1 MGSSGTSGLHIGDLP
16 RQASSGRL
24 FFVLSFG
31 VFPQGRFS
39 QIYRNIPFLDLLSD
53 THAFVAGSL
62 FLVLSWKIPTHW
74 VCAGRHLIPCHT
86 NSKGRYHE
94 EFLLLTTALWSPL
107 RGTAI
112 FTVSPQVEVFRV
124 QPRVG
129 MQGFECLHLL
139 NACLW
144 LLLHRLLRLFST
156 SAVGRRGWRG
166 VLLAVLRRSSLQLLH
181 LGSVQEVGASASTG
195 PGSAWVQAPLQGTV
209 MAT

>member
-1 MGSSGTSGLHIGDLP
+1 MQKEKTFIQLHARLILIVGS
-16 RQASSGRL
+16 QA
-24 FFVLSFG
+24 
-31 VFPQGRFS
+31 
-39 QIYRNIPFLDLLSD
+39 
-53 THAFVAGSL
+53 
-62 FLVLSWKIPTHW
+62 
-74 VCAGRHLIPCHT
+74 
-86 NSKGRYHE
+86 
-94 EFLLLTTALWSPL
+94 
-107 RGTAI
+107 
-112 FTVSPQVEVFRV
+112 EVFRV

-144 LLLHRLLRLFST
+144 LLLHRLLRLSST
-156 SAVGRRGWRG
+156 SAVGRRCWRG